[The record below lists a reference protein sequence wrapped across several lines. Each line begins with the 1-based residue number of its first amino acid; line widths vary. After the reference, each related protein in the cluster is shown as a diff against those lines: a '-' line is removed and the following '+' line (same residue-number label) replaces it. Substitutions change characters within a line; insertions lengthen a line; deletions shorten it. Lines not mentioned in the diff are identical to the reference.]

1 MVVILGDGLLVVWL
15 PEHLLVCFFMVGET
29 FVNDFFGEMVGGH
42 GEVWFDVM
50 SAEAVEIEGGIGLI
64 VHFNDWVVGS

>member
-1 MVVILGDGLLVVWL
+1 
-15 PEHLLVCFFMVGET
+15 MVGET

-64 VHFNDWVVGS
+64 VHFND